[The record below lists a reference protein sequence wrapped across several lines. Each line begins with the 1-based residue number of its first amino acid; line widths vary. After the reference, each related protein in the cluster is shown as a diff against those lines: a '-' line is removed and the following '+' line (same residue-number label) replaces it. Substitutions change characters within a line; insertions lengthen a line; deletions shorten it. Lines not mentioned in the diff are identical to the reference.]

1 LAALLAVV
9 AIALGCGQA
18 EAVKRDVT
26 FVTKLTD
33 ADRKAAVA
41 QKLCPVTDERLGSM
55 GLPIKV
61 VADDQAFFICC
72 ESCKSDAM
80 DRFDELYTK
89 AHKPAG

>member
-1 LAALLAVV
+1 M
-9 AIALGCGQA
+9 LGCGQA

-33 ADRKAAVA
+33 ADRQAAES
-41 QKLCPVTDERLGSM
+41 QKLCPVSEERLGSM

-72 ESCKSDAM
+72 ESCKGDAM
-80 DRFDELYTK
+80 ERFDELYFK
-89 AHKPAG
+89 AHKPPG